1 MNLSSLLV
9 DNVWLILIGSLVGI
23 TCSQVGSLLVLRGQS
38 MMGDAISH
46 TVLLG
51 IVAAFLVSS
60 SMAPIFMVPG
70 AIAAGLL
77 TAFLAEMIGSSKNM
91 NGDGA
96 IGIAFTTLF
105 AISII
110 LLNFYAGDT
119 HLDLDCVL
127 YGELTYAPFDVW
139 EWGGQ
144 DIGPRSFWILL
155 TLALINSFLLWLSYR
170 PVQFASFDPVV
181 ARAQGVSIRL
191 WNYFVMAAVSITTVL
206 NIESVGAILVVAML
220 IVPAVIGYLL
230 ARSMLGM
237 ILIACLFSVFSSVGG
252 VTASALLDASPGAAI
267 AIAAGVLLCLVVLTQ
282 LRSADSS
289 LEVQASEPDA

>member
-1 MNLSSLLV
+1 MMTSLSSFFS
-9 DNVWLILIGSLVGI
+9 DNIWLFLIGSLVGI
-23 TCSQVGSLLVLRGQS
+23 TCSQVGSLLVLRKQS

-60 SMAPIFMVPG
+60 SMAPIYMVPG

-77 TAFLAEMIGSSKNM
+77 TAFFAEMIGSSKTM

-96 IGIAFTTLF
+96 IGITFTTLF

-139 EWGGQ
+139 EWQGK
-144 DIGPRSFWILL
+144 DLGPRSFWILL
-155 TLALINSFLLWLSYR
+155 FLSLVNSFLLWISYR

-181 ARAQGVSIRL
+181 ARAQGVSIRW
-191 WNYFVMAAVSITTVL
+191 WNYFVMAVVSITTVL

-220 IVPAVIGYLL
+220 IVPATSGYLL
-230 ARSMLGM
+230 AGSMFGM
-237 ILIACLFSVFSSVGG
+237 ILIACVFSVLASFGG
-252 VTASALLDASPGAAI
+252 VYASAWLDASPGAAI
-267 AIAAGVLLCLVVLTQ
+267 AIAAGVLLSLVVAYQ
-282 LRSADSS
+282 HRRHRM
-289 LEVQASEPDA
+289 AS